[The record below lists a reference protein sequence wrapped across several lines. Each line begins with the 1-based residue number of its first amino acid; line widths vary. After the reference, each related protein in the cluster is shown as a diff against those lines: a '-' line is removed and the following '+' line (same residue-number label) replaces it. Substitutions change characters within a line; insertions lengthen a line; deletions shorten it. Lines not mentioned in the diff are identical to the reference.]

1 KSIESAGKLGAKYDQ
16 ARAMLDLAAIDEERR
31 EELRAEAVSMLK
43 QIRAV
48 IPRAEMW
55 QLGNDPDPTCVAPEF
70 ELSS

>member
-1 KSIESAGKLGAKYDQ
+1 
-16 ARAMLDLAAIDEERR
+16 MLDLAAIDEERR